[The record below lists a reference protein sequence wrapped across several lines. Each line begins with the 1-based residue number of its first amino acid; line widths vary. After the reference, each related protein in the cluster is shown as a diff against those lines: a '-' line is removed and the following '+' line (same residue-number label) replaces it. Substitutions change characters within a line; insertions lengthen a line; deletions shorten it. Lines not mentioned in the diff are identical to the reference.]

1 MPVYLSPGVYVEEVP
16 GVPPITGVGTSTAAF
31 IGEVD
36 ASIANPDGSAFTMPF
51 RPGRPLDPANPVA
64 ADFYDLTP
72 IDSPQLITSW
82 SQFMTKF
89 GDFQAGNNVL
99 AHAVYGFFNNGGTAC
114 FVTRVTDAADVAQI
128 QDALLLLEPIDEI
141 AIVAVPGALDA
152 GVQTAVID
160 HCVNMKDRFAIIDGQ
175 RTTTI
180 SAGAIQ
186 GAGLSDSA
194 FAALYFPWLQVFDP
208 VTKSDPVTKGL
219 IFVPPSGHMAGVYAR
234 VDAERGVH
242 KAPANVTPRGVL
254 GLEYLTSKN
263 EQDLL
268 NPDGINVIRNLN
280 GNIKVWGARTLGGD
294 DNGEFKYI
302 NVRRLML
309 FLAESIDEGTQFVV
323 FEPNN
328 PALWQRITRS
338 VTAFLTNVWRSGAL
352 FGLTPEEAFYVK
364 CDETTNPPD
373 VRELGQVVTEIGVA
387 IVKPAEFVIFRITQ
401 LTGLESL

>member
-1 MPVYLSPGVYVEEVP
+1 MPVYRSPGVYVEEVP
-16 GVPPITGVGTSTAAF
+16 GVPPISGVGTSTAAF

-36 ASIANPDGSAFTMPF
+36 TAVPNPDGTAFTMPF
-51 RPGRPLDPANPVA
+51 RPGRPLDPAIPVA

-72 IDSPQLITSW
+72 INSPQLITSW

-114 FVTRVTDAADVAQI
+114 FVTRVTDADDTGEI

-141 AIVAVPGALDA
+141 AIVAVPGALGA

-160 HCVNMKDRFAIIDGQ
+160 HCANMKDRFAIIDGQ
-175 RTTTI
+175 RNTAIT
-180 SAGAIQ
+180 AAAIQ
-186 GAGLSDSA
+186 GTVGDSNV
-194 FAALYFPWLQVFDP
+194 AALYFPWLQVFDP
-208 VTKSDPVTKGL
+208 VTKADKTTKGL

-242 KAPANVTPRGVL
+242 KAPANVSPRGVL

-268 NPDGINVIRNLN
+268 NPDGINVLRNLN

-294 DNGEFKYI
+294 DNLEFKYI
-302 NVRRLML
+302 NVKRLML
-309 FLAESIDEGTQFVV
+309 FLGESIDEGTQFVV

-364 CDETTNPPD
+364 CDESTNPPD